1 MVDLA
6 RYKEKTGKIIGCAMQ
21 VHNAL
26 GSGFQE
32 FIYQRALEIEFQ
44 ENSLVFEREKDVP
57 IFYKEKQIGFRR
69 VDFLVEENILVE
81 LKAVS
86 ALTDL
91 HITQTINY
99 LEAFQ
104 LQVGLLI
111 NFGEKKLQFKRFLKD
126 IKQ

>member
-1 MVDLA
+1 MGVLCKCTMPWA
-6 RYKEKTGKIIGCAMQ
+6 AAFRNLFTSGHWKLNFRKTP
-21 VHNAL
+21 
-26 GSGFQE
+26 SF
-32 FIYQRALEIEFQ
+32 
-44 ENSLVFEREKDVP
+44 FEREKDVP
-57 IFYKEKQIGFRR
+57 IFYKERQIGFRR

-91 HITQTINY
+91 HIAQTINY

-126 IKQ
+126 LKQ